1 MFYAVLS
8 FKRSLKKRHI
18 NVAWARPKSNGM
30 FILHEVK
37 FNKDGQRRR
46 YFYPVTWCD
55 DETVLRGE
63 IRVLA
68 CMRRASLRFYSGEP
82 CSM

>member
-18 NVAWARPKSNGM
+18 NVAWAIKKSSGI
-30 FILHEVK
+30 FVLYEVK
-37 FNKDGQRRR
+37 FNKDGLRRR
-46 YFYPVTWCD
+46 HFYQVTWCD

-68 CMRRASLRFYSGEP
+68 YMRKASLRFYSGEP
-82 CSM
+82 CST

>member
-1 MFYAVLS
+1 MKYAILS

-30 FILHEVK
+30 FVLYEVK

-46 YFYPVTWCD
+46 HFYPVTWCD

>member
-18 NVAWARPKSNGM
+18 NVAWATKKSNGM
-30 FILHEVK
+30 FILYEVK

-46 YFYPVTWCD
+46 HFYPITWCD

-63 IRVLA
+63 LRVLA
-68 CMRRASLRFYSGEP
+68 CMRKASLRIFRGES
-82 CSM
+82 CST

>member
-18 NVAWARPKSNGM
+18 NVAWAVPEGNGM
-30 FILHEVK
+30 FILYEVK

-46 YFYPVTWCD
+46 HFYPVTWCD

-63 IRVLA
+63 LRVLA
-68 CMRRASLRFYSGEP
+68 CMRKASLRIFRGES
-82 CSM
+82 CST